1 MTKYYLASEKSTGIT
16 VSSPGWTDTKQDMTE
31 TKKNLWSYDLIRYT
45 NSTETKTTPV
55 IIGVRGDNG
64 KTGIVELSYL
74 PHPRKIQKLD
84 SSGRQQVESRLKDG
98 MEVNGRSITFL

>member
-1 MTKYYLASEKSTGIT
+1 
-16 VSSPGWTDTKQDMTE
+16 MTE

-64 KTGIVELSYL
+64 ETG
-74 PHPRKIQKLD
+74 D
-84 SSGRQQVESRLKDG
+84 SGIIISPTAPENPKVGQLWQTASGEPIKDG
-98 MEVNGRSITFL
+98 MEVNG